1 MGAYGTMEG
10 KGRGRTAPVFKAGQR
25 RVFGKKQLHKSLWES
40 SRCPLTQRI
49 RGLQSCRERTLSGWG
64 RTLGVSRTAHPSPI
78 MFSAVDTPP
87 AQNSLGTRSV
97 SGQFLFPLRPSAV
110 PDFPHFN
117 WRDGAGPAR
126 IHTSPPSS
134 LSSLFLS
141 PGDTREGP
149 PGIGIRM
156 KRGLDQTV
164 SQGLRSS

>member
-1 MGAYGTMEG
+1 MVTLGAYGTMEG

-78 MFSAVDTPP
+78 VFPAVDTPP

-134 LSSLFLS
+134 LSFLPVS
-141 PGDTREGP
+141 WGRQ
-149 PGIGIRM
+149 
-156 KRGLDQTV
+156 RGN
-164 SQGLRSS
+164 SRYWY